1 MKEPSEVPGRFF
13 AGGDASGLLPDIFS
27 PARDDEALSTP
38 LSLGDGGNQGIIIKR
53 FVGINQR

>member
-27 PARDDEALSTP
+27 PRDEALSTL
-38 LSLGDGGNQGIIIKR
+38 LSLCDGGSLGKLKR
-53 FVGINQR
+53 FCRHQR